1 VKKYDNVQ
9 ELLGGKRDYYLED
22 KPDTE
27 DLTPEEEAAKEEEVM
42 EVKTAVNGENRGK
55 ARKSKSKGDVDG
67 SDAHVVT
74 GGMAKNNGKP
84 SKCKKGRFDS
94 DSDDSESDGA
104 APKKESKRRTV
115 GKEQA
120 RKKQDEN
127 EKETAQSRLL
137 KARPRAAI

>member
-27 DLTPEEEAAKEEEVM
+27 DLTPEEEAAKE
-42 EVKTAVNGENRGK
+42 
-55 ARKSKSKGDVDG
+55 GDVDG